1 MPIKRPEDET
11 PPPVP
16 PADEDAVKDLEDPE
30 PAGPPAPEDD
40 DDEPEDAGA

>member
-16 PADEDAVKDLEDPE
+16 PADDDALKDLEDPE
-30 PAGPPAPEDD
+30 SDA
-40 DDEPEDAGA
+40 DDEPEDESP